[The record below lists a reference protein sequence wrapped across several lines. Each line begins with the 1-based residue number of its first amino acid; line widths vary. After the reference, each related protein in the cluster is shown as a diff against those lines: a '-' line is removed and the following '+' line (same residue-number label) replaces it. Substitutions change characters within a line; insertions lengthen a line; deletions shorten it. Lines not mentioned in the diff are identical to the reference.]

1 MKTQTINHTATNEG
15 LLAVNYTNNPQK
27 KIATLKY
34 DKRNEVLNLSSSHR
48 KPLSVETYFKAT
60 QVVKYHLKRKENSHV
75 HISLIKYNASSIK
88 GLMNI
93 FTSLNH
99 NWKAGKE
106 VSVSWIT
113 PWDDDE
119 VFDLAY
125 DFSELFD
132 FPVDIIPG

>member
-1 MKTQTINHTATNEG
+1 MNTQVINQTTNNDN
-15 LLAVNYTNNPQK
+15 LLAINYSAPAK
-27 KIATLKY
+27 KKVSTLKY
-34 DKRNEVLNLSSSHR
+34 DKRNEVLNISSSHLE
-48 KPLSVETYFKAT
+48 PLSVATYFKAT
-60 QVVKYHLKRKENSHV
+60 QVIKYHLQSKESLHV

-93 FTSLNH
+93 FNALNH
-99 NWKAGKE
+99 KWKVGKE